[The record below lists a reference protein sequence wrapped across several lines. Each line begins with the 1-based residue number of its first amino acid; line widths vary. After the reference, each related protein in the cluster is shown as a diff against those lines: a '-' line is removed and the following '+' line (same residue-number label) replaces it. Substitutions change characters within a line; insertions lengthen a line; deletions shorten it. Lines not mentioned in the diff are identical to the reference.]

1 MELMV
6 LLRQIALSLS
16 QYYDRHE
23 MASTARKAVVIAS
36 IPQKSTVGTL
46 DLAIVYWLRPVPG
59 SPVALSLEIKSVV
72 AGRRKMQG
80 MM

>member
-1 MELMV
+1 MV
-6 LLRQIALSLS
+6 FLRQIALSFS

-23 MASTARKAVVIAS
+23 MASTARKAVITAS

-46 DLAIVYWLRPVPG
+46 DLVIVYWLRPVPG
-59 SPVALSLEIKSVV
+59 SRVALSFDIKSAV

-80 MM
+80 LM